1 MNNFINTSEVIDTL
15 ALAEFDVDTESLKE
29 VSSDSFVLA
38 VSSKKFT
45 IKRYYLIGELLYN
58 NNITVKVST
67 GSPNYTA
74 SVLIGY
80 TEFPRY
86 SDFTK
91 DLEEVSYDTSNYKF
105 LNALPVDVLLES
117 NTLAIRDCH
126 IEIEIGVSK

>member
-105 LNALPVDVLLES
+105 LIALPVDVLLES